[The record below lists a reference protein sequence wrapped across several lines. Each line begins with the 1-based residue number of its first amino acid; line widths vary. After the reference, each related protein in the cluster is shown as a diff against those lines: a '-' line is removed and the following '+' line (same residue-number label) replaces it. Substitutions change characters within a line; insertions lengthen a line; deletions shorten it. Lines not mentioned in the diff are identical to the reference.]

1 MARQHAKTLWYDRPK
16 YVYMEFCVED
26 SVDAR
31 VLIEDYRV
39 VFSCKT
45 PEGVELYNEIPLFAR
60 VNSKDSQDKR
70 SGRSVT
76 CFVRKWKEKVA
87 WPRLTKEDN
96 KPVWLSVDFDNW
108 RDWEG
113 EEEGELAQVEHYAEL
128 LKKVSVKGPAPA
140 MDDLDLSTTVLS
152 CLPAE
157 QQLERGGQR
166 ETLTG
171 FHVLLADTV
180 LFPEGGGQPDDRGFI
195 DDIPVL
201 RVSRRGPE
209 ACHFVQTALEPG
221 RPVLLSL
228 DWARRFDHMQQ
239 HTGQHL
245 ITAVADLLFG
255 LKTTSWELGRQ
266 RSVIELDAPELTPV
280 QVAAIEQEVNEK
292 IRARVPVSVKEL
304 EATDPEVEKVRSRG
318 LPDDHAGPI
327 RVVSIEGLDSNLCCG
342 THVCNLAELQV
353 VKLLGVEKG
362 KKNRTNLVF
371 LAGGRVLQA
380 VERSH
385 GRERALTGRLKC
397 GPEEHV
403 EAVEKLQAS
412 TKLLQKNNLTLLR
425 DLAVLTAQNF
435 KNSPTPA
442 PLFVLHRKD
451 GDSEFMNIVANEIGT
466 EKTLLFLTVGDEKGA
481 GLFLLAGPPEAVDT
495 LGPRT
500 AELLEGRGAG
510 KRGRFQGK
518 ATKLSQRAEVL
529 TLLRDFLRGQGA
541 EE

>member
-1 MARQHAKTLWYDRPK
+1 MGMKTVSPTWDNLIPLCLPQRLEQCSAHSKRLTNTNIIIIFRPPGRAGRGSRGSRISFLPRSAPSRRGRVGLGLQRPPAAAAAAAAEK
-16 YVYMEFCVED
+16 AFGGGLAPAGRRRREASAFCVPRRFPSGAAAGTMAFRCQRD
-26 SVDAR
+26 SYAR
-31 VLIEDYRV
+31 
-39 VFSCKT
+39 
-45 PEGVELYNEIPLFAR
+45 
-60 VNSKDSQDKR
+60 
-70 SGRSVT
+70 
-76 CFVRKWKEKVA
+76 
-87 WPRLTKEDN
+87 
-96 KPVWLSVDFDNW
+96 
-108 RDWEG
+108 
-113 EEEGELAQVEHYAEL
+113 ELA
-128 LKKVSVKGPAPA
+128 
-140 MDDLDLSTTVLS
+140 TTVLS

-157 QQLERGGQR
+157 QQLERGGR
-166 ETLTG
+166 PESLTG

-195 DDIPVL
+195 DEVPVL
-201 RVSRRGPE
+201 RVIRRGPD
-209 ACHFVQTALEPG
+209 ACHFVRTALEPG
-221 RPVLLSL
+221 RPVHLRL
-228 DWARRFDHMQQ
+228 DWPRRFDHMQQ
-239 HTGQHL
+239 HSGQHL

-255 LKTTSWELGRQ
+255 LKTTSWELGKQ
-266 RSVIELDAPELTPV
+266 RSVIELDAPELTPA
-280 QVAAIEQEVNEK
+280 QVVAIEQEVNEK

-327 RVVSIEGLDSNLCCG
+327 RVVNIEGLDSNLCCG

-353 VKLLGVEKG
+353 IKLLGVEKG

-380 VERSH
+380 VERSY

-412 TKLLQKNNLTLLR
+412 TKLLQKNNLSLLR

-435 KNSPTPA
+435 KNSPNPA
-442 PLFVLHRKD
+442 CLFVLHRKD

-481 GLFLLAGPPEAVDT
+481 GLFLLAGPPEAVNT
-495 LGPRT
+495 LGPRA
-500 AELLEGRGAG
+500 AELLQGRGAG
-510 KRGRFQGK
+510 KPGRFQGK

-529 TLLRDFLRGQGA
+529 TLLRDFVHGQGA
-541 EE
+541 ED